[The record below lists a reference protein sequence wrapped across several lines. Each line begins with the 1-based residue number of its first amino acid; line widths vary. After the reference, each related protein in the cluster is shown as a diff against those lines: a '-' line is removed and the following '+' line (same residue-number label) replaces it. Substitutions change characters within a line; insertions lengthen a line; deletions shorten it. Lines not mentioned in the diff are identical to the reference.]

1 MASFF
6 SQLLQG
12 TSSLLIFF
20 LILAANYEG
29 YVFSCHF
36 RKKLMESV
44 WLKHLIGFGIL
55 YVFVVQFTK
64 VEESIPKSFLISFVL
79 YVWFFLL
86 MRLPLTLTLLN
97 IFALFVLYV
106 LQEYKDIRKNRPE
119 KQKTLKIIT
128 KVQVSILCVSFV
140 LTVVGVGYTLHRDW
154 GTGLSLGEFVKG
166 VPDRTCLKESSPE

>member
-6 SQLLQG
+6 NQLIQG

-29 YVFSCHF
+29 YVFSCEF
-36 RKKLMESV
+36 RKKLIESV
-44 WLKHLIGFGIL
+44 VLKHLIGFGIL

-97 IFALFVLYV
+97 IFALFVLYL
-106 LQEYKDIRKNRPE
+106 LQEYKNIRKNKPE
-119 KQKTLKIIT
+119 EQKKLKIIT
-128 KVQVSILCVSFV
+128 KVQVIMLCVSFI
-140 LTVVGVGYTLHRDW
+140 LTVVGVGYTLHQNR
-154 GTGLSLGEFVKG
+154 TAGLALDEFVKG
-166 VPDRTCLKESSPE
+166 VPDRTCLTTL